1 MTGPLELVLYAASS
15 ARDTDFTVKLVDVFP
30 NGYAMNLSEG
40 IVRARY
46 RNDDANPEL
55 LERGEPQKYTIGM
68 YPTSNVFKSGHRI
81 RVDISSS
88 SFPRFSRNL
97 NTGERV
103 ATGTRIEVAHQ
114 TILHASEYPSHIVLP
129 VIAGPA

>member
-1 MTGPLELVLYAASS
+1 MVLHAGSS

-30 NGYAMNLSEG
+30 TVYAMNLAEG
-40 IVRARY
+40 IIRARY
-46 RNDDANPEL
+46 RADDAKPEL
-55 LERGEPQKYTIGM
+55 LERSEPQKYTIRM
-68 YPTSNVFKSGHRI
+68 YPTGNVFKRDHRI

-97 NTGERV
+97 NTGESV

-114 TILHASEYPSHIVLP
+114 TVLHSSEYPSHIVLP
-129 VIAGPA
+129 VIPGPS

>member
-1 MTGPLELVLYAASS
+1 MGFTLVGAMHRARRTRVRSS
-15 ARDTDFTVKLVDVFP
+15 RKRARD
-30 NGYAMNLSEG
+30 
-40 IVRARY
+40 R
-46 RNDDANPEL
+46 
-55 LERGEPQKYTIGM
+55 
-68 YPTSNVFKSGHRI
+68 HRF

-97 NTGERV
+97 NTGESV

-129 VIAGPA
+129 VIPGPA